1 MTLQDTSS
9 SSMQSRQTITAM
21 FDSRDKALIAVE
33 ELVAAGIPRSSVRI
47 NPETDVVG
55 STGSYDT
62 TRDEK
67 GFWASLEDLF
77 MPSDDRA
84 VHAEAMHRGRIMVAV
99 TVDQGHAATAENI
112 LEEQGTVDL
121 DEREASWRTEG
132 WSAAAPIAAT
142 ASATRVSDTSAT
154 SASSG
159 VAATGTARSAA
170 ASDEGVIS
178 LYEEKLNVGK
188 RQVSAGRVKIR
199 SYVVE
204 TPVNQQVNLRSES
217 VQVERHAVDR
227 PVGGGEALFQDRVIE
242 AEEHA
247 EEAVISKTARVTE
260 EISLRKTADEQTKTI
275 SDTVRRTE
283 VEVDDERSGHAVNK
297 TTTEPVPSILP
308 ERKI

>member
-55 STGSYDT
+55 STGAYDT

-77 MPSDDRA
+77 MPNDDRA
-84 VHAEAMHRGRIMVAV
+84 VHAEAMHRGSIMVAV
-99 TVDQGHAATAENI
+99 TVDQAHVATAENI

-132 WSAAAPIAAT
+132 WSAAAPVAAT
-142 ASATRVSDTSAT
+142 ASATRVSDMSAT
-154 SASSG
+154 SATSG
-159 VAATGTARSAA
+159 VAATGTARSGATP
-170 ASDEGVIS
+170 DDGVIS

-227 PVGGGEALFQDRVIE
+227 PVGVGENLFQDRVIE

-283 VEVDDERSGHAVNK
+283 VEVEDERSSHAVAK
-297 TTTEPVPSILP
+297 TTTEPVPNVLP
-308 ERKI
+308 DRKI